1 MATKYKKFFDD
12 MYASHQELF
21 DGFSDVHE
29 KYMADPDKYQNI
41 YNEEGEKILPIIRKY
56 ENLLC
61 NTSESSRYGKFSANL
76 ADKFKDEIR
85 KHFPR
90 IDFIGIH

>member
-1 MATKYKKFFDD
+1 

-21 DGFSDVHE
+21 DAFSEIHA
-29 KYMADPDKYQNI
+29 KYTIDPQRYQEEFNV
-41 YNEEGEKILPIIRKY
+41 EGEKILPIIRKY

-61 NTSESSRYGKFSANL
+61 NTSESSRYGKFSSNL

-85 KHFPR
+85 KHFSR

>member
-1 MATKYKKFFDD
+1 
-12 MYASHQELF
+12 MYASHKDVF
-21 DGFSDVHE
+21 DAFSDIHE
-29 KYMADPDKYQNI
+29 KYMADAETYQELFNT
-41 YNEEGEKILPIIRKY
+41 EGEKILPIIRKY

-61 NTSESSRYGKFSANL
+61 NQSESSRYGKFSANL